1 MFILKLALIAKKEAP
16 VPPKTEAKW
25 MPWSH
30 EDSAE
35 SHKKK
40 KIHTP
45 PTFQPNTLQSI
56 HPGET
61 SGPLCHHQIPQ
72 SLSQHRKMKD
82 TLVFTW
88 MSGQLSTDQAGYE
101 ETLIL
106 GQSHYLDETWL
117 VEEGVCSL
125 GSWLW
130 CSGCCQQNWDHLNWI
145 QLANSKYTFFTIKKC
160 WY

>member
-35 SHKKK
+35 RVHSHKKK

-45 PTFQPNTLQSI
+45 PTFQSNTLQSI
-56 HPGET
+56 HLGET

-82 TLVFTW
+82 THVFTW

-101 ETLIL
+101 ETVIL
-106 GQSHYLDETWL
+106 GQSHYLDETWRR
-117 VEEGVCSL
+117 EEGCV
-125 GSWLW
+125 
-130 CSGCCQQNWDHLNWI
+130 HLAPDYDA
-145 QLANSKYTFFTIKKC
+145 LDAANKTGII
-160 WY
+160 